1 MKCFIG
7 IPLPDN
13 IKDKVHPLIEKLKS
27 EFSVGV
33 KYVEK
38 DKLHVT
44 LYFSGELS
52 EAQVEETKKK
62 LHLLDGMGKI
72 KASLGLAGF
81 FPSEGRPH
89 VAWIGLGKGLERVNS
104 LQAKILEALEVQSD
118 EDFNAHITIARMVS
132 PTDRERLMH
141 LCKQFHDDSEWK
153 IDTLVFYK
161 SEFTPK
167 GVKYAK
173 LQEIRL

>member
-7 IPLPDN
+7 IPLPVN
-13 IKDKVHPLIEKLKS
+13 IKDKIHPLIEKLKS

-38 DKLHVT
+38 ENLHIT

-52 EAQVEETKKK
+52 EKQVEETKKK
-62 LHLLDGMGKI
+62 LHLLDGLGKI

-81 FPSEGRPH
+81 FPNEGKPH
-89 VAWIGLGKGLERVNS
+89 VAWIGLEKGLERVNS
-104 LQAKILEALEVQSD
+104 LQARILEALEVQSD

-132 PTDRERLMH
+132 PTDRERLVH
-141 LCKQFHDDSEWK
+141 LCKQFHDDSEWE
-153 IDTLVFYK
+153 INELVFYK
-161 SEFTPK
+161 SEFTSA
-167 GVKYAK
+167 GTKYAK
-173 LQEIRL
+173 LQEIKL